1 VAILTIEEI
10 IMVFRMYY
18 NLQKKKKKKKKRK
31 KKGTLW
37 FSAHGYLTFIKP
49 KLTKKIFDILV
60 NSQNSAAILK

>member
-18 NLQKKKKKKKKRK
+18 NLQKKKKKKKKK

-37 FSAHGYLTFIKP
+37 FSAHRYLTFIKP
-49 KLTKKIFDILV
+49 KLTKKIFDILG